1 MNATL
6 IRNLAQATLSG
17 SIPFPAIVG
26 QLIEEGV
33 EYYHVD
39 YIRLQFTFYDAAGGV
54 VVAPLTIE
62 NLPTVASD
70 FNGVALRAAILDS
83 QQNGQKFN
91 QFCKKAMEAGV
102 QSYFAFLRGK
112 QVTYLG
118 RNGDH
123 HVEWFPGSE
132 PNDA

>member
-1 MNATL
+1 MNAATVC
-6 IRNLAQATLSG
+6 NLAKATRSG
-17 SIPFPAIVG
+17 AIAFPTIVG
-26 QLIEEGV
+26 QLIAEGV
-33 EYYHVD
+33 EFYHVD
-39 YIRLQFTFYDAAGGV
+39 YIRLQFAFYDATGAV